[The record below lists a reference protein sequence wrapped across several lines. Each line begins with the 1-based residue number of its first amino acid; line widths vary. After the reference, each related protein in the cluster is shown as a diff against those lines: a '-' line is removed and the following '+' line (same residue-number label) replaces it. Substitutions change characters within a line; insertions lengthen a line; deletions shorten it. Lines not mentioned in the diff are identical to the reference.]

1 MAVGR
6 AWRQHIRAG
15 RGPRRQIRHDM
26 TVLIVDDNP
35 QVRALIR
42 TLLTGLA
49 DDIRECADGDDAVA
63 AYRQQRADWVLM
75 DAKMVRMGGLEA
87 TRRIVASDR
96 TARVLIVTDYDDAHW
111 RAAASEAGACGYVLK
126 DNLLEVRRL
135 LREAHEGD

>member
-6 AWRQHIRAG
+6 ASRQHVGAG
-15 RGPRRQIRHDM
+15 M

-42 TLLTGLA
+42 IVLTGLA
-49 DDIRECADGDDAVA
+49 DDVRECADGDEAVA
-63 AYRQQRADWVLM
+63 AYRQQRPDWVLM

-96 TARVLIVTDYDDAHW
+96 SARVLIVTDYDDAHW
-111 RAAASEAGACGYVLK
+111 RAAAREAGACGYVLK
-126 DNLLEVRRL
+126 DNLLDVRRL
-135 LREAHEGD
+135 LARAPEP